1 MKFKGI
7 VDSYHDW
14 GGPIFFVRLSL
25 YDVFISGKGKKRTSF
40 TGKSLYQ
47 PNELTK
53 EKNRGKNSRD
63 TPF

>member
-1 MKFKGI
+1 MT
-7 VDSYHDW
+7 

-25 YDVFISGKGKKRTSF
+25 YDEFISGKGKKRTSF

-47 PNELTK
+47 PIELTK